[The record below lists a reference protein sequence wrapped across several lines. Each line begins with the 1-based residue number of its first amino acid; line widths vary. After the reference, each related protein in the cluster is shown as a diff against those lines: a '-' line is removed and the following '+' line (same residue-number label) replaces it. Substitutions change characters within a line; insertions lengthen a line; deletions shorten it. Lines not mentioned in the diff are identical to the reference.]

1 AAAEDGGVTA
11 LPPAAPAAF
20 TGDVRALPTVA
31 PWRPGN
37 PIRQGPIR
45 RRTNPSPAPP
55 AAPQPAARGR
65 LLASPAAPSAS
76 ALFTPPDLDFD
87 GQGFTG
93 VAPPDT
99 VGDVGPHHYIQM
111 VNTAGGSAFAVY
123 RKSDGTLLA
132 GPTRLGDLRT
142 AGGPCAAG
150 YNDGIVLFDPLA
162 SRWLMSEL
170 AAVGEHLCVYVSRTS
185 DPLAGGWVSYD
196 FATPANSTFT
206 QVASVPVAEFDSAL
220 CPLVPN
226 ASCFLEP
233 PPGVPLDPIREVV
246 MWRAQYRNFGAY
258 QTLVGNFVVDVDGTD
273 HGGIRW
279 FELRRTELGAWS
291 LFQEG
296 TWAPDGANRWIGS
309 IAMDRSGNL
318 ALGYSITSATV
329 FPGIGCTG
337 RRA

>member
-1 AAAEDGGVTA
+1 
-11 LPPAAPAAF
+11 APAAF

-31 PWRPGN
+31 PWRPGD

-123 RKSDGTLLA
+123 RKSDGTLVA

-150 YNDGIVLFDPLA
+150 YIDGSTPPPAGAPALFIRHRDDELHSPASADPTHDFLD
-162 SRWLMSEL
+162 LFEL
-170 AAVGEHLCVYVSRTS
+170 HA
-185 DPLAGGWVSYD
+185 D

-233 PPGVPLDPIREVV
+233 P
-246 MWRAQYRNFGAY
+246 
-258 QTLVGNFVVDVDGTD
+258 
-273 HGGIRW
+273 
-279 FELRRTELGAWS
+279 
-291 LFQEG
+291 
-296 TWAPDGANRWIGS
+296 
-309 IAMDRSGNL
+309 
-318 ALGYSITSATV
+318 
-329 FPGIGCTG
+329 
-337 RRA
+337 